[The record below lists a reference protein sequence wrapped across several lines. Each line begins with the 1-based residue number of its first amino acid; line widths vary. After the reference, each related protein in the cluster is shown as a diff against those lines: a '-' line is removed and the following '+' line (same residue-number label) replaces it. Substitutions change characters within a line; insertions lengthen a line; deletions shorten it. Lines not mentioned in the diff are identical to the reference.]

1 MPLPL
6 DHVPLLHQDAVLN
19 ADEEAPRNWAA
30 QWTSEWSEPTAV
42 IVRRAVKS
50 RTGTGKFV
58 DTGVAGRIVIV
69 SSMGGLLTVSGLGAY
84 CAGKH
89 ALAATLRDEL
99 APTGITVQTINP
111 GPYETG
117 FNDRMAD
124 AGPATGVMRPPPGSY
139 RPEERAGSVR
149 TEGRPPNSPA
159 MCT

>member
-19 ADEEAPRNWAA
+19 ADEEVPRNWAA
-30 QWTSEWSEPTAV
+30 QWTSEWYEPTAV
-42 IVRRAVKS
+42 TVRRAVKS

-58 DTGVAGRIVIV
+58 DTGVA
-69 SSMGGLLTVSGLGAY
+69 
-84 CAGKH
+84 
-89 ALAATLRDEL
+89 
-99 APTGITVQTINP
+99 
-111 GPYETG
+111 
-117 FNDRMAD
+117 DRMAD

>member
-1 MPLPL
+1 M
-6 DHVPLLHQDAVLN
+6 
-19 ADEEAPRNWAA
+19 
-30 QWTSEWSEPTAV
+30 
-42 IVRRAVKS
+42 RRAVKS
-50 RTGTGKFV
+50 RTRTGKFV

-149 TEGRPPNSPA
+149 TEGRPPNGPA